1 MAPPKWSGLAFDKFC
16 AFPEFIP
23 FQMNLPSEDTMVNK
37 AGGINFDYFTNGG
50 AAGPVGKPFVN
61 AHFLSNKSE
70 ALDFSWNSDDMKY
83 NFQGKLEM
91 KKKLMME
98 KLNIEHEIAGRPL
111 GVLIGADLPLDNPA
125 GFDKIDF
132 GVRTAEGKIQAGF
145 RTKLQVAG
153 FQAEEPKLELGYQ
166 VTDAIKAGFQFGYKN
181 DDKVTKEIIGFRAH
195 ARESGFTLTAHVQLK
210 AKKFDEATFTCMAPK
225 FTCPGLEKPLVLT
238 TQVKLQ
244 DTKVTEMKLVAETKL
259 YDGLDLKLK
268 ASKAPKHPEGQV
280 TVSTIF
286 RKLPGDYDLTLG
298 ATCNLKD
305 NKLQYGA
312 LLQHGYYS
320 FVGW

>member
-1 MAPPKWSGLAFDKFC
+1 MCLTINQPFYVAFICGQCLNNVHGEADYSSCFEIGGSQMEDDKPYVDVHTTFKGVMLNAARRGHHNYSNVYWKRAPPAQANTDTSDF
-16 AFPEFIP
+16 FI
-23 FQMNLPSEDTMVNK
+23 
-37 AGGINFDYFTNGG
+37 
-50 AAGPVGKPFVN
+50 
-61 AHFLSNKSE
+61 
-70 ALDFSWNSDDMKY
+70 
-83 NFQGKLEM
+83 
-91 KKKLMME
+91 
-98 KLNIEHEIAGRPL
+98 R
-111 GVLIGADLPLDNPA
+111 
-125 GFDKIDF
+125 
-132 GVRTAEGKIQAGF
+132 
-145 RTKLQVAG
+145 
-153 FQAEEPKLELGYQ
+153 
-166 VTDAIKAGFQFGYKN
+166 IKAGFQFGYKN
-181 DDKVTKEIIGFRAH
+181 EDKVTNEIIGFRAH

-268 ASKAPKHPEGQV
+268 ASKAPKHPQGQV